1 MTNVIFFK
9 SRSEFDS
16 EQNLKD
22 FVSHCRDN
30 LTLYENQGGFNVN
43 TWRYDDGRKKHAMV
57 FAKYTTV
64 KNNYQ
69 DEPFDEPFMS
79 FSKSYIRY
87 SQSNKEVSSIGNK
100 MILLRAL
107 HDALLAVH
115 DVADVLQTDGLVQ
128 SKVTELLNK
137 RYPGSDI
144 LFRVG
149 GQAKLL
155 YEFLV
160 EKAFTLTLPIWKNP
174 WKRQKAKAERTDEK
188 SKAWQDERCPSMH
201 EMLAIAH
208 CFANA
213 QTKKDKYW
221 SSIISLLMFAP
232 SRGGELS
239 QLTVDS
245 LHEEE
250 GRLGVR
256 WYGEKGFGHTIKWV
270 PKAMEE
276 MVRELFRR
284 LIEIGQPARDAA
296 RFAHDNPDMFYNHPD
311 CITPV
316 HFPEDQPLNALQ
328 FAHAMSF
335 GLGTIESIES
345 LVNGCNSTTAWNCL
359 GDAKWIIKLRKDGN
373 PTYHELAVY
382 VKNKYKNKDWPNLAK
397 IERPIWDSLVLVR
410 DREFHNSFSPKNF
423 SWTIPEVNQLNDQL
437 NLRLKSIKTIFMR
450 FGLVNEDGSDIKMT
464 SHQPRVWLSTNA
476 ERGGM
481 DAWKLAQWAG
491 RARIKDNKHYDLRT
505 QDEREQQVRMVL
517 KLETRPSALE
527 AIKMNLPVSY
537 ADLGLNRIGIVDVT
551 EFGMC
556 THDYAMSPCTKGGEC
571 MTCKEHACIKGMPK
585 TLERIKRL
593 EEQVES
599 QLQKARED
607 MGQGVFGADRW
618 ETHLGWKLAHIRTQ
632 RQQMESEDVPEGTV
646 LWIPPEHDPSP
657 IKRALEQQQYS
668 TKIQKDEL
676 VDKSVITGLL
686 GAMNA

>member
-9 SRSEFDS
+9 SRSEFDA

-22 FVSHCRDN
+22 FVSHCRDQ
-30 LTLYENQGGFNVN
+30 LTLYEDQGGFDVN

-79 FSKSYIRY
+79 FAKSYIRY
-87 SQSNKEVSSIGNK
+87 SQSNKEVSSISNK
-100 MILLRAL
+100 MVMLRAL
-107 HDALLAVH
+107 YDALLAVH
-115 DVADVLQTDGLVQ
+115 DVADVLKTDGLVQ

-160 EKAFTLTLPIWKNP
+160 DKAFTLTLPIWTNP
-174 WKRQKAKAERTDEK
+174 WKRPKAKAGCTDK
-188 SKAWQDERCPSMH
+188 NSKAWQDERCPSMH
-201 EMLAIAH
+201 QMLAVAH

-213 QTKKDKYW
+213 QTNEDKYW

-232 SRGGELS
+232 SRAGELS

-256 WYGEKGFGHTIKWV
+256 WYGEKGFGYTIKWV
-270 PKAMEE
+270 PAAMEV
-276 MVRELFRR
+276 MVRDAFRR

-296 RFAHDNPDMFYNHPD
+296 RFSHDNPGVFYRHQD

-316 HFPEDQPLNALQ
+316 PFPEHKPLNALQ
-328 FAHAMSF
+328 FAHAMNF
-335 GLGTIESIES
+335 GSAIIENIEA
-345 LVNGCNSTTAWNCL
+345 VGNDYNSTTAWDYL
-359 GDAKWIIKLRKDGN
+359 GRSKWITKLRKDDN
-373 PTYHELAVY
+373 PTYHELAAY
-382 VKNKYKNKDWPNLAK
+382 VLVKYKNRDWPNLAK
-397 IERPIWDSLVLVR
+397 IEQPIWDSLVLVR
-410 DREFHNSFSPKNF
+410 ENEFHNSFRPKSF
-423 SWTIPEVNQLNDQL
+423 SWTMPGVNQLNDQL
-437 NLRLKSIKTIFMR
+437 NQRLKNTKTMFMR
-450 FGLVNEDGSDIKMT
+450 FGLVDEDGSAINLT

-491 RARIKDNKHYDLRT
+491 RARIEDNKHYNLLT
-505 QDEREQQVRMVL
+505 QEEREQQVRMVL
-517 KLETRPSALE
+517 KLEARPSALE

-599 QLQKARED
+599 QLQKARKD
-607 MGQGVFGADRW
+607 MGEGVFGANRW

-632 RQQMESEDVPEGTV
+632 RQQLENEDVPEGTV

-657 IKRALEQQQYS
+657 VKRALEQKQYS